1 MKRIILL
8 MALLFFISSA
18 FAFTD
23 TSAES
28 GLPVIG
34 AVEMLTLVKEKLQ
47 FPARIDTGA
56 QTSSLSAVGI
66 QPFERDGKRWL
77 RFQVQGSG
85 TGKLVQLEMA
95 LERTAKIKRHGALAT
110 ERPVVSMVVSIGAIK
125 QKCEF
130 SLVDRSDYEYPA
142 LIGRN
147 FLNGK
152 AVVDVSHEYLVHPFK
167 EGNTNA
173 NRRYR
178 FLNQFCYQF
187 Q

>member
-8 MALLFFISSA
+8 MALLSCIAPA
-18 FAFTD
+18 FAFAAT
-23 TSAES
+23 TAES

-34 AVEMLTLVKEKLQ
+34 AVEMLTLVKDKLQ

-77 RFQVQGSG
+77 RFKVQDTGS
-85 TGKLVQLEMA
+85 GKLVQLEMA
-95 LERTAKIKRHGALAT
+95 LERMAKIKRHGALAT
-110 ERPVVSMVVSIGAIK
+110 ERPVISIVVSIGSIK

-152 AVVDVSHEYLVHPFK
+152 AVVDVSQEYLVHPFK
-167 EGNTNA
+167 EGNPNA
-173 NRRYR
+173 N
-178 FLNQFCYQF
+178 
-187 Q
+187 